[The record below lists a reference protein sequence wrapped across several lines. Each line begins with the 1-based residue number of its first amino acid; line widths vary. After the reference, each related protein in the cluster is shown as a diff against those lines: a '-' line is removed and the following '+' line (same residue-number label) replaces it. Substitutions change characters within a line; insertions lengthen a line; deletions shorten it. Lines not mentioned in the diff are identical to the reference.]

1 MNNPQKHLHIISFT
15 VPYPAN
21 YGGVIDVFEKIKALH
36 ILGTKIHLHCFTYDR
51 LPANELE
58 QYCEEVYYYPRK
70 LYHPLS
76 WLHPYPYI
84 IASRRDLSLLRRLK
98 DLKAPILME
107 GIHATFYARHRS
119 LKDYPKF
126 LRMHN
131 DEAAYYLQLAAETQY
146 IFKKWYYKREA
157 RRLTNLTAVWR
168 QMSHVF
174 SISKTEHESIQKHG
188 ISSTWIPAFHS
199 AKLENPTQQKRIPFL
214 YHGDLSILSN
224 KKVALS
230 LAKVFYTIQQPLVIA
245 GRTKTDLENLFSH
258 YPNVRLISNPGNKK
272 MTELLQE
279 AECHLVFASHQQ
291 GVKLKLIHSVLSG
304 AKVIANKEALAGS
317 GLESVIPQTSIE
329 ALPRYLQMSHAYP
342 FERVFAKAQS
352 IYDNQQNAKKIMDKI
367 IS

>member
-1 MNNPQKHLHIISFT
+1 MNNPQKHLQIISFT
-15 VPYPAN
+15 VPLPAN
-21 YGGVIDVFEKIKALH
+21 YGGAIDVFEKLKALH
-36 ILGTKIHLHCFTYDR
+36 TLGMKIHLHCFTYDR
-51 LPANELE
+51 LPAKELE
-58 QYCEEVYYYPRK
+58 LYCEKVYYYPRK

-84 IASRRDLSLLRRLK
+84 VASRRDHNLLKRLQ

-107 GIHATFYARHRS
+107 GVHATFYAGHKS
-119 LKDYPKF
+119 LKDYPKY

-131 DEAAYYLQLAAETQY
+131 DEAAYYYQLAAETQH

-157 RRLTNLTAVWR
+157 RRLGNMISVLRYMNDVL
-168 QMSHVF
+168 
-174 SISKTEHESIQKHG
+174 SISKTEHERIQKLG

-199 AKLENPTQQKRIPFL
+199 AQVEKNTKQKSIPFL

-230 LAKVFYTIQQPLVIA
+230 LAKIFHSIQLPLVIA
-245 GRTKTDLENLFSH
+245 GRTKSSLENAFSH
-258 YPNVRLISNPGNKK
+258 YPNVRLISNPGSKE
-272 MTELLQE
+272 MSSLLKA
-279 AECHLVFASHQQ
+279 AECHLVFANHQQ

-304 AKVIANKEALAGS
+304 AKVIANREALAGS

-329 ALPRYLQMSHAYP
+329 ALPQYLQKAEVYP
-342 FERVFAKAQS
+342 FETVLKKAQS
-352 IYDNQQNAKKIMDKI
+352 IYDNQQNAQKIMDTI